1 MVMGS
6 AVGSGQHQ
14 KQFLKW
20 EGPLDSFTA
29 AMPDDWPPYFQQC
42 IAESRDAMELFVIT
56 EKDRI
61 VAGGMVFEGLPA
73 DMQVFDD
80 DVRLYIE
87 KGYLYIGYLFV
98 DQAHRGK
105 QLGSLWLTCIKGLYG
120 GKGFWLTVEEPGLRE
135 FYEKNGFT
143 WVKSLEKEGDSE
155 ELLLREPD

>member
-1 MVMGS
+1 
-6 AVGSGQHQ
+6 
-14 KQFLKW
+14 
-20 EGPLDSFTA
+20 
-29 AMPDDWPPYFQQC
+29 
-42 IAESRDAMELFVIT
+42 MELFVIT